1 MYTRPYCACIRVL
14 IARVYASSFAH
25 VYASLLRVYTRP
37 YCARIR
43 VFICSC
49 IRVLI
54 ARVYAS
60 LLRVYT
66 RPYCARIRVFIC
78 SCIRVLIARVYAS
91 LLRAYTRLHLLVY
104 TRPYCACIRVQKS
117 RIHAFKMISEE
128 IYARSKPMYNRT
140 NFETNGLPYSP
151 AGSRAIG
158 DKIPG
163 CQPTSNVL
171 IGWFVS
177 LRGPRK

>member
-14 IARVYASSFAH
+14 I
-25 VYASLLRVYTRP
+25 
-37 YCARIR
+37 CARIR

-140 NFETNGLPYSP
+140 NFETNGLPY
-151 AGSRAIG
+151 
-158 DKIPG
+158 KVG
-163 CQPTSNVL
+163 CSIQS
-171 IGWFVS
+171 S
-177 LRGPRK
+177 LKEPLLVKHLYLAAETAQIIWSCLANFKAFIRN